1 MRSYYRY
8 KERVC
13 TKKEKDIP
21 TIKRRERGDMWVY

>member
-13 TKKEKDIP
+13 TKKEEDIP
-21 TIKRRERGDMWVY
+21 TVKRRERGDMWVY